1 MMMVSCGSLRQ
12 AIYNLDRPW
21 EAEQKLQAV
30 RATLGRGAGGA
41 AAAADLLRGFRIGEE
56 RVRKIVLGSPDSPTL
71 ASTPPAW
78 ARWRAHTSPACLPPH
93 VTESV

>member
-1 MMMVSCGSLRQ
+1 MGDWQ

-30 RATLGRGAGGA
+30 RAVLGRGAGGDKEA
-41 AAAADLLRGFRIGEE
+41 EQLLRGFRIGEE
-56 RVRKIVLGSPDSPTL
+56 RVRKIVLGSPASPTI

-78 ARWRAHTSPACLPPH
+78 ARCVQAHPQICVGVLGGM
-93 VTESV
+93 